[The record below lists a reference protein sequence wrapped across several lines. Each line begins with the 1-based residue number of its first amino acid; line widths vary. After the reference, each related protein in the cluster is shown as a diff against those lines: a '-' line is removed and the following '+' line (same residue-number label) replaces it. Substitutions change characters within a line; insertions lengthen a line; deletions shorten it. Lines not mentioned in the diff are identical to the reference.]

1 MDRINEHHRNNSLV
15 DEMNFASFKKN
26 KNYFLDNTD

>member
-1 MDRINEHHRNNSLV
+1 MDRINEHHQNNSLV
-15 DEMNFASFKKN
+15 DEMNFASFKRN